1 MKKFISIILCL
12 LLLLTSSCDL
22 LYYYKGNRWDL
33 MTVAYNSML
42 YVWGG
47 MVNINNGPTL
57 TVIEEDGK
65 GRTLFY
71 YCEKNTIS
79 THSLLICQKSTSE
92 HVYFYSD
99 VNFID
104 SPENDFS
111 EQEIQDLKQ
120 LNDWGLDFDESK
132 CTKRAISKS
141 KRNASE
147 DDYTTFSTFVKSLE
161 LGDEYY
167 CNGVQCCY
175 LDDYGRKLFFIFV
188 AGNQE
193 FIYYVVITNPDNSFT
208 KESVK
213 LLTNYYNYQEEI
225 RQFKAQ
231 NHWNEEL

>member
-12 LLLLTSSCDL
+12 LLLLSSSCDPI
-22 LYYYKGNRWDL
+22 YYYKGNRWDL
-33 MTVAYNSML
+33 INVAYNSML

-104 SPENDFS
+104 SPKNDFS

-132 CTKRAISKS
+132 CMKRAITKT
-141 KRNASE
+141 KRLYSQDFTNK
-147 DDYTTFSTFVKSLE
+147 FSSFLKSLE
-161 LGDEYY
+161 LGDEYS
-167 CNGVQCCY
+167 CTKSLCCY
-175 LDDYGRKLFFIFV
+175 LDDHGRKLFLMHV
-188 AGNQE
+188 EGDRE
-193 FIYYVVITNPDNSFT
+193 VIYYVVIANPDNSFT